1 MNRKLRGGFRSD
13 QGFSVL
19 EVVLAAF
26 IMFFVL
32 TAILGLVA
40 TTTRMGL
47 SARQRTAMTNAVS
60 SHLEH
65 MRSIDFDDLHLTPD
79 GTIDAETVVN
89 VDGFT
94 ITIITDISD
103 GTGRTREVDI
113 TATAV
118 GEGFSPM
125 TSTQSVVIY
134 DSESGVVTMYQ
145 AVGPEVV
152 FLSPTPASDAV
163 VYGSQVL
170 GATYQPLY
178 ISVQATAEEDES
190 VVADLKMY
198 CSDSLLRDGA
208 TIFANYASWQPG
220 THSVSQSFRWNTL
233 QVGDD
238 GEETIEDGWRVVRVL
253 ATDESG
259 TQGMAERRFYVDNY
273 GPGDPGTPSA
283 MIYSD
288 VQTRVSWAY
297 AMDGTDY
304 APFYVVNWAQ
314 IDSSG
319 ALGTANTVS
328 GLTTN
333 VFMHATQ
340 PFSRYTASVASS
352 NRRGAVSSYF
362 EIPTPY
368 VSRTAA
374 HGQSALSYSGSGGRR
389 QANTTVSLTVDEPTF
404 AVSSI
409 RYDVHRVTPLA
420 LGLSATPPALSDPPT
435 PAEEDALA
443 AWNTALANGLRATTA
458 YATDTGPEYVGS
470 YSKIIG
476 NNGTP
481 DRWYYAVKATYVP
494 SGYKGGTTEVMWS
507 DVVGP
512 VILTAGTA
520 DMVHVTW

>member
-103 GTGRTREVDI
+103 GVGRTREVDI
-113 TATAV
+113 SATAV

-125 TSTQSVVIY
+125 TMTQSAVIY

-145 AVGPEVV
+145 AVGPQVV
-152 FLSPTPASDAV
+152 FVSPTPSSDAV

-170 GATYQPLY
+170 GTSYQPLY
-178 ISVQATAEEDES
+178 ISVQATAEEDDS

-238 GEETIEDGWRVVRVL
+238 GEETIADGWRVVRVL
-253 ATDESG
+253 ATDEAG
-259 TQGMAERRFYVDNY
+259 LQGMAERRFYVDNY
-273 GPGDPGTPSA
+273 APGDPGVPSA
-283 MIYSD
+283 LIYSD

-297 AMDGTDY
+297 AIDGTDY
-304 APFYVVNWAQ
+304 APFYIVNWSQ

-319 ALGTANTVS
+319 AVGTATTVS

-352 NRRGAVSSYF
+352 NHRGATSSYF
-362 EIPTPY
+362 EIPLPY
-368 VSRTAA
+368 VSRTSLE
-374 HGQSALSYSGSGGRR
+374 GQSTLYFSGSGSRR
-389 QANTTVSLTVDEPTF
+389 TAYTSVALTADEPTF
-404 AVSSI
+404 AVSSL
-409 RYDVHRVTPLA
+409 RYDVHRVTPEA
-420 LGLSATPPALSDPPT
+420 LGLSSTPPALSTPPT
-435 PAEEDALA
+435 HAELDALA
-443 AWNTALANGLRATTA
+443 AWKEALAAGLRATTA
-458 YATDTGPEYVGS
+458 YETNVDPVYTDS
-470 YSKIIG
+470 YEKKVG

-481 DRWYYAVKATYVP
+481 DRWYYAIKVTYTP
-494 SGYKGGTTEVMWS
+494 SGYKGGTSETMWS

-512 VILTAGTA
+512 VAMSAGTVT
-520 DMVHVTW
+520 MEHVTW